1 MTMTTFR
8 RSCAAVLSV
17 VLIVSTVPRRAF
29 AQGPVPAAAPAP
41 ANAAELKKRGDD
53 AMESLRYADA
63 LSAYEQAYAISKDA
77 ALLYNEGRAQQAL
90 GNFPEAVKALERFA
104 AEAPPELRAR
114 VPKLDELIADVR
126 KHVAKLAIRCETR
139 GARVL
144 IRDRVVGTTPLPGP
158 LDLDSGFASLEVD
171 ADGYETYKRD
181 LDLGGG
187 TQTVL
192 DVQLVPKRLTTLLR
206 VASTAAAAVVS
217 IDGKPYGNA
226 PVEAVVQPGSH
237 KVALH
242 EAGYDDTESSVVVQ
256 LGEHKEVT
264 LEPRK
269 SAPITSKW
277 WFWTG
282 VGVVVAGGVVT
293 AIALT
298 TDKKASSGDS
308 FSPSQVSAP
317 LTRF

>member
-1 MTMTTFR
+1 MPILR
-8 RSCAAVLSV
+8 RPCAALLSV
-17 VLIVSTVPRRAF
+17 VFVAASVPARAF
-29 AQGPVPAAAPAP
+29 AQGPAPVTAPASG
-41 ANAAELKKRGDD
+41 NAAELKKRGDD
-53 AMESLRYADA
+53 AMDSLRYADA
-63 LSAYEQAYAISKDA
+63 VSAYEQAYAISKDP

-90 GNFPEAVKALERFA
+90 GNFPEALKALERFA

-114 VPKLDELIADVR
+114 VPKLDELIAEVR
-126 KHVAKLAIRCETR
+126 KHVARLAIRCGTR

-144 IRDRVVGTTPLPGP
+144 IRDRVVGTTPLSGP
-158 LDLDSGFASLEVD
+158 LDLDSGSASLEVD
-171 ADGYETYKRD
+171 ADGYEAYKRD
-181 LDLGGG
+181 IDLGGG

-192 DVQLVPKRLTTLLR
+192 DVQLVPKRMTTLLR
-206 VASTAAAAVVS
+206 VASTAASAVVS

-242 EAGYDDTESSVVVQ
+242 QAGYDDTESSVVVQ

-264 LEPRK
+264 IEPQK
-269 SAPITSKW
+269 SAPVTSKW

-298 TDKKASSGDS
+298 TDKKAGTGDS